1 MKDFAKKYL
10 DWYNG
15 LDKVVKII
23 LCLLWDIPSNLC
35 RLAKSAQKESV
46 LGIVFAIVVMI
57 FGGWLLCVID
67 IVSLALKDKVFW
79 IDDLN
84 LENTNCDNNCSCCSD
99 ASDCDKKVDD
109 QTKNNYHFSK
119 KSKHAHSRLF
129 FYSTLQGV
137 SV

>member
-46 LGIVFAIVVMI
+46 LGIVLSIVVMI

-84 LENTNCDNNCSCCSD
+84 LENTNCDNDCSCCSD

-109 QTKNNYHFSK
+109 QTDEGKNG
-119 KSKHAHSRLF
+119 
-129 FYSTLQGV
+129 TV
-137 SV
+137 E

>member
-15 LDKVVKII
+15 LDKIVKIL

-46 LGIVFAIVVMI
+46 LGIVLAIMVMI
-57 FGGWLLCVID
+57 FGGWLVCVID
-67 IVSLALKDKVFW
+67 IVSLALKDKIFW

-84 LENTNCDNNCSCCSD
+84 LESTNCDNNCSCCSK
-99 ASDCDKKVDD
+99 ASDCDNTDNGTIDD
-109 QTKNNYHFSK
+109 QTKNN
-119 KSKHAHSRLF
+119 
-129 FYSTLQGV
+129 
-137 SV
+137 